1 VAEDRAK
8 GAKPLV
14 DTLGAGQLGLAGAL
28 VGTPDV
34 PGGSVC
40 AGCGYDLSG
49 QRTPRCPECGGTA
62 IVREARRRPSAI
74 ELAAAAV
81 LCAEYAIGAAY
92 FAVNPNDIA
101 ALGLGVTATCFLFA
115 GIFGLG
121 IAGSLVAVL
130 NPRARAPRII
140 SVALIA
146 FAGLVGPFAA
156 WMLTMTVYPLGEPAA
171 VLAIG
176 GLLTANGAGCLVL
189 GHRLLYRTILHMPI
203 VVPRHADVGILGAGQ
218 LGRMLGLAGAAM
230 GVRCRFLDEPVG
242 GTPDEPEA
250 PARDGS
256 PGNPS
261 PALRARQSTRPASAV
276 GEVLEH
282 GFGVGPQLD
291 RFVDGLDAVTYEF
304 ENVPAALAGAIA
316 ERVPVRPSARSL
328 EVAQDRLRE
337 RELFASLG
345 IATPRW
351 AAVSSLADLKDAI
364 EGGFPLPAIVKTRR
378 MGYDGKGQAWIR
390 DAGDAGDAWGAVAGS
405 ASGTVD
411 AILDEAIPFER
422 EVSVIAVRG
431 ADGETRCYPP
441 VENVHRGGILARS
454 VAPAS
459 GIAGGLLADLERAA
473 AAVADG
479 LGHVGVLAAEF
490 FETPDGRLLANEFA
504 PRVHNTGHWTIE
516 GAETSQF
523 ENHLRA
529 VLGWPLGS
537 CAMRSG
543 HAAMV
548 NIIGAWPDRRALLA
562 VPGASLH
569 DYEKAPKPGRKIGH
583 VTLIAADLG
592 GLRERLDA
600 VERVV
605 ASVGDV

>member
-441 VENVHRGGILARS
+441 VENVHRGGILVRS
-454 VAPAS
+454 VAPAP
-459 GIAGGLLADLERAA
+459 GIDGGLLADLERA
-473 AAVADG
+473 
-479 LGHVGVLAAEF
+479 
-490 FETPDGRLLANEFA
+490 RLLANEIA
-504 PRVHNTGHWTIE
+504 PRVHNTGHGTIE
-516 GAETSQF
+516 GCETSQF

-529 VLGWPLGS
+529 VLGLPLGS
-537 CAMRSG
+537 TDARGHSAML
-543 HAAMV
+543 
-548 NIIGAWPDRRALLA
+548 NIIGAWPDRDALLA
-562 VPGASLH
+562 VPGLSLH
-569 DYEKAPKPGRKIGH
+569 DYEKTPKPERKIGH
-583 VTLIAADLG
+583 VTVVAPDRAT
-592 GLRERLDA
+592 LDGSLA
-600 VERVV
+600 LAERVIAETRAPV
-605 ASVGDV
+605 QPAGT